1 MGRVAPRLLTTRR
14 WELNEKI
21 ERFSGLV
28 RLRATIE
35 RQLGAMGDAAE
46 GEDVERAERREHL
59 ERTVAQL
66 DEQMHEARA
75 QVASSARVLRLLE
88 SGGAKVEAEHRIA
101 S

>member
-1 MGRVAPRLLTTRR
+1 MGRVAPRLLSTRR

-35 RQLGAMGDAAE
+35 RQLSAMGEATE
-46 GEDVERAERREHL
+46 GEDAERTERRAHL
-59 ERTVAQL
+59 EHTIRQL
-66 DEQMHEARA
+66 DEQMNEARA
-75 QVASSARVLRLLE
+75 EVASSARVLRLLE
-88 SGGAKVEAEHRIA
+88 TGGAKVDAERQLA

>member
-46 GEDVERAERREHL
+46 GEDAERAERRAHL
-59 ERTVAQL
+59 EHTMKQL
-66 DEQMHEARA
+66 NEQMEEARA
-75 QVASSARVLRLLE
+75 EVASSARVLRLLE
-88 SGGAKVEAEHRIA
+88 TGGAKVGAEHRLA